1 MSNFADRIRFVIE
14 NGSHMSKKELLDDYY
29 DVTIRFLEELV
40 SARVLEEYITK
51 VHGDE
56 EGARIIEEISTQ
68 GPVLSEGD
76 DPVEQIKALIGVIE
90 SSNVS

>member
-14 NGSHMSKKELLDDYY
+14 NGSRMSKKELLDDYY

-40 SARVLEEYITK
+40 SARALEDYITK
-51 VHGDE
+51 VYGDE
-56 EGARIIEEISTQ
+56 EGARIIEEISTH

-76 DPVEQIKALIGVIE
+76 DPVEQIKALMLQIE
-90 SSNVS
+90 